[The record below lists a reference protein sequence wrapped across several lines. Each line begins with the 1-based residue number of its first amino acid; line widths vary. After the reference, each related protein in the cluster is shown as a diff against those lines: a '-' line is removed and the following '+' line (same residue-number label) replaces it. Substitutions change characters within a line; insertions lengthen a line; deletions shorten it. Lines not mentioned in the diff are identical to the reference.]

1 MTDISLLQ
9 VVACLGVSEPGG
21 GSDVAACQTTAR
33 RVGDDLVIN
42 GQKMWITNAFQADW
56 ICLLANTEEGP
67 GEFIVTVTSPR
78 YLFIGFEIFFT
89 ELPLKIIH
97 ATRAALTANWI
108 YFVLLLTEKRHQVG
122 PLMIIF
128 TQTLI

>member
-1 MTDISLLQ
+1 MLQ

-67 GEFIVTVTSPR
+67 GECGEDPDYFNESRNIMETGFDIKYSNNKIFHAELNKGAKIPI
-78 YLFIGFEIFFT
+78 LFSILGFV
-89 ELPLKIIH
+89 K
-97 ATRAALTANWI
+97 
-108 YFVLLLTEKRHQVG
+108 LLT
-122 PLMIIF
+122 
-128 TQTLI
+128 

>member
-1 MTDISLLQ
+1 MLQ

-67 GEFIVTVTSPR
+67 GECVVKILIISMNLETLLRLVLILNIVITK
-78 YLFIGFEIFFT
+78 FFM
-89 ELPLKIIH
+89 L
-97 ATRAALTANWI
+97 N
-108 YFVLLLTEKRHQVG
+108 
-122 PLMIIF
+122 
-128 TQTLI
+128 